1 LYRQAHR
8 RYCLIFST
16 RVASFMSQT
25 PNSTGTGSRL
35 ARLPF
40 FYGWVVI
47 GVAFVT
53 MAIGVNA
60 RTAFSLLFPPI
71 LAEFGWSRGAVAGVF
86 SAGFIASMF
95 FAPVTGILLDKYGP
109 RWMMPVGAILTS
121 IGLALATISTEPWHF
136 YVALGVFVV
145 AGSVFI
151 AYIGHG
157 IFLPNWFVRKRGL
170 AIGIAFSGVGVGA
183 IVLFPILQE
192 LIEGV
197 GWREACWALAALLII
212 VIVPLNI
219 VFQRHWPKDIGL
231 RPDGD
236 TEASDAAR
244 NGVRGETDN
253 IVDRA
258 WTETDWTVKRAIR
271 TRQFW
276 WLAVGFFCALFVWYA
291 IQVHQTKYLIESGY
305 DSTLA
310 AFALGLVA
318 LFGVIGQISIG
329 HLSDRLG
336 REWGW
341 TISLSGYTICYV
353 LLVAIENNPSPLL
366 LYLMVGAQGVLGY
379 GLAAMFGAISIE
391 IFQGKQYGAIFGSLN
406 AASTL
411 GAATGP
417 WVFGL
422 TYDQTGSYAPA
433 FWLAAALSLLSI
445 LCIWRAAPRKIRLV
459 AGQADRRRNDTG

>member
-1 LYRQAHR
+1 
-8 RYCLIFST
+8 
-16 RVASFMSQT
+16 MSDT
-25 PNSTGTGSRL
+25 IPPAGPVSRL

-47 GVAFVT
+47 GIAFVT

-71 LAEFGWSRGAVAGVF
+71 LDEFGWSRGAVAGVF
-86 SAGFIASMF
+86 SAGFFASMLF
-95 FAPVTGILLDKYGP
+95 SPITGVLLDRYGP
-109 RWMMPVGAILTS
+109 RWMLPIGAILTS
-121 IGLALATISTEPWHF
+121 AGLALATISTEPWHF

-170 AIGIAFSGVGVGA
+170 AVGIAFSGVGIGA
-183 IVLFPILQE
+183 IILFPILQE
-192 LIEGV
+192 QIETV
-197 GWREACWALAALLII
+197 GWRQACWTLVALLLIL
-212 VIVPLNI
+212 VLPLNI
-219 VFQRHWPKDIGL
+219 LLQRQKPSDIGL

-236 TEASDAAR
+236 TVASDLAR
-244 NGVRGETDN
+244 KANGDDKDN

-258 WTETDWTVKRAIR
+258 WTETDWTVRRAMR
-271 TRQFW
+271 TSRFW
-276 WLAVGFFCALFVWYA
+276 WLAAGYFCALFVWYA
-291 IQVHQTKYLIESGY
+291 IQVHQTKYLIETGF
-305 DSTLA
+305 DSKLA

-318 LFGVIGQISIG
+318 LFGVVGQISIG

-341 TISLSGYTICYV
+341 TISLLGYAICYL

-366 LYLMVGAQGVLGY
+366 LYMMVGAQGVLGY
-379 GLAAMFGAISIE
+379 GLAAMFGAIAIE
-391 IFQGKQYGAIFGSLN
+391 IFQGKHYGAIFGSLN

-417 WVFGL
+417 WIFGV
-422 TYDQTGSYAPA
+422 TYDQTGSYTYA
-433 FWLAAALSLLSI
+433 FWLAAALSLFSI
-445 LCIWRAAPRKIRLV
+445 LCIWRAAPRKVRLV
-459 AGQADRRRNDTG
+459 AGQAAKR

>member
-1 LYRQAHR
+1 MTDPRQ
-8 RYCLIFST
+8 
-16 RVASFMSQT
+16 
-25 PNSTGTGSRL
+25 PTGPVSRL

-47 GVAFVT
+47 GTAFIT

-71 LAEFGWSRGAVAGVF
+71 LDEFGWTRGAVAGVF
-86 SAGFIASMF
+86 SAGFIASMV
-95 FAPVTGILLDKYGP
+95 FAPITGILLDKYGP
-109 RWMMPVGAILTS
+109 RWMMPVGAILTA
-121 IGLALATISTEPWHF
+121 IGLALATVSTEPWHF
-136 YVALGVFVV
+136 YVALGAFVV

-157 IFLPNWFVRKRGL
+157 IFLPNWFARKRGL
-170 AIGIAFSGVGVGA
+170 AIGIAFSGVGIGA
-183 IVLFPILQE
+183 IFIFPFLQT
-192 LIEGV
+192 LIESA
-197 GWREACWALAALLII
+197 GWREACWALAALLI
-212 VIVPLNI
+212 VVVVPLNI
-219 VFQRHWPKDIGL
+219 VFQRHRPEDIGL

-236 TEASDAAR
+236 TDASDAVRHA
-244 NGVRGETDN
+244 NGGTPNN
-253 IVDRA
+253 IVDRD
-258 WTETDWTVKRAIR
+258 WTETDWTVRLAIR
-271 TRQFW
+271 TARFW

-318 LFGVIGQISIG
+318 LFGVAGQISIG
-329 HLSDRLG
+329 HFSDRLG

-341 TISLSGYTICYV
+341 TISLSGYAICYV
-353 LLVAIENNPSPLL
+353 LLVAIESNPSQLL
-366 LYLMVGAQGVLGY
+366 LYLMVGTQGMMGY

-391 IFQGKQYGAIFGSLN
+391 IFQGRHYGAIFGTLN

-422 TYDQTGSYAPA
+422 TYDLTGSYAPA

-445 LCIWRAAPRKIRLV
+445 LCIWCAAPRKVRLV
-459 AGQADRRRNDTG
+459 AGQAVRQ